1 MTRNKQE
8 SGRKKQAGPFW
19 QDHLS
24 WPLESQTETSPH
36 FSFFHSSFV
45 TFFVCSTA
53 RLNFSTFLQTSE
65 LKGLSI
71 DLELK
76 EVCLHTFVAIISLL
90 LTNILLLLFH
100 EATY

>member
-1 MTRNKQE
+1 MTRNKRE
-8 SGRKKQAGPFW
+8 SCRKKQGGPFW
-19 QDHLS
+19 QDHLG
-24 WPLESQTETSPH
+24 WPLEALTETSPY

-45 TFFVCSTA
+45 SFFVGSIA
-53 RLNFSTFLQTSE
+53 RFNFSTFIQTSE
-65 LKGLSI
+65 LKGLFI